1 MERTSSL
8 QSRFYRN
15 GTPSP
20 GQGHVPYDWGFVG
33 TGQPHQGRV
42 TFLTIEI
49 LLEWSGIVLYNQ
61 DLIGTGHPHQGRATF
76 PTIGVLSERDTLTRA
91 GPRSLRLMSFRNGTL
106 SPGQDRV
113 LYRNKKPVQLA
124 LTNHGN
130 ANEDSTRKPF
140 VAKDQP
146 AALDLASFIAA
157 PVSWDLAIALYPVE
171 LTHIYLA
178 QPGNGL
184 VKVP

>member
-8 QSRFYRN
+8 QSRFYQN

-20 GQGHVPYDWGFVG
+20 GQG
-33 TGQPHQGRV
+33 
-42 TFLTIEI
+42 
-49 LLEWSGIVLYNQ
+49 
-61 DLIGTGHPHQGRATF
+61 
-76 PTIGVLSERDTLTRA
+76 
-91 GPRSLRLMSFRNGTL
+91 
-106 SPGQDRV
+106 RV
-113 LYRNKKPVQLA
+113 LYRSKKPVQLA

-130 ANEDSTRKPF
+130 ANKDSTRKPF

-157 PVSWDLAIALYPVE
+157 TVSWDLAIALYPVE
-171 LTHIYLA
+171 LTHIYPD

-184 VKVP
+184 VKIP